1 MNKVVVLLGS
11 NLGNSKLLFQR
22 GLNLLIEKLGKLLS
36 KSALYESSPWG
47 FEHENNFLNQVLIL
61 ETIYS
66 AEDVLQVCLQVENN
80 LGRVRKEQIGY
91 SARVIDIDLLFVN
104 DEVLETE
111 TLVLPHPRLHLRK
124 FTLLPLVDLIP
135 DFIHPRLQRDMQ
147 YLLANCKDNSIVR
160 KI

>member
-1 MNKVVVLLGS
+1 MEMVNG
-11 NLGNSKLLFQR
+11 
-22 GLNLLIEKLGKLLS
+22 
-36 KSALYESSPWG
+36 G
-47 FEHENNFLNQVLIL
+47 FIMSIFKKNNLNQVLIL

-66 AEDVLQVCLQVENN
+66 AEDVLKVCLQIENN

-104 DEVLETE
+104 DEVLETK

-135 DFIHPRLQRDMQ
+135 DFIHPRLQKDMQ

>member
-22 GLNLLIEKLGKLLS
+22 GLNLLVEKLGKLIS
-36 KSALYESSPWG
+36 KSGLYESPPWG

-66 AEDVLQVCLQVENN
+66 AEDVLQVCLQIENN

-135 DFIHPRLQRDMQ
+135 DFIHPRLQKDMQ

>member
-22 GLNLLIEKLGKLLS
+22 GLNLLVEKLGKLIS
-36 KSALYESSPWG
+36 KSGLYESPPWG
-47 FEHENNFLNQVLIL
+47 FEHENNFLNQVLVL

-66 AEDVLQVCLQVENN
+66 AEDVLKVCLQIETN
-80 LGRVRKEQIGY
+80 LGRVRKKQTGY

-104 DEVLETE
+104 DEVFETE

-124 FTLLPLVDLIP
+124 FTLLPLVDLMP
-135 DFIHPRLQRDMQ
+135 DFIHPRLQKDMQ
-147 YLLANCKDNSIVR
+147 YLLANCKDNSIVK

>member
-66 AEDVLQVCLQVENN
+66 AEDVLQVCLQVENYKN
-80 LGRVRKEQIGY
+80 MSPNNPIYHRGYLERVLQK
-91 SARVIDIDLLFVN
+91 
-104 DEVLETE
+104 
-111 TLVLPHPRLHLRK
+111 RLCYRTNADK
-124 FTLLPLVDLIP
+124 
-135 DFIHPRLQRDMQ
+135 
-147 YLLANCKDNSIVR
+147 
-160 KI
+160 